1 MAKSVVIDEVIV
13 TLRVPA
19 DLPDAEAAAVRR
31 ALLAPGFLGRL
42 RRAVAAALAE
52 TPELSA
58 VRVTVAR

>member
-1 MAKSVVIDEVIV
+1 MPKTVVIDEVIV

-19 DLPDAEAAAVRR
+19 ALPDVEAETVRR

-52 TPELSA
+52 TPELNA
-58 VRVTVAR
+58 VRVSVGR